1 MKKLMN
7 KKGFTLM
14 EMLIVVAIIVI
25 LVAISIPTFTSQL
38 DNARTN
44 TDKAN
49 LRAAKAVINTMEMTG
64 DWTQVDGYDATTAT
78 EVTLYYNL
86 ETGEFQT
93 TKITSGYGQS
103 TANSSN
109 VISVGVTKGK
119 VTTPIDWQ
127 TAPSG
132 S

>member
-1 MKKLMN
+1 
-7 KKGFTLM
+7 M

-64 DWTQVDGYDATTAT
+64 DWSQVDGYDVTTAS
-78 EVTLYYNL
+78 EVILYYNL

-93 TKITSGYGQS
+93 AEITSGYGQS

-119 VTTPIDWQ
+119 ITTAIDWQ
-127 TAPSG
+127 EAPSG